1 VQVSSRPYRTMCI
14 WSYSAVN
21 GSEELLRHFRLT
33 LSSFSHDVAEPVDLD
48 CIRDG
53 TWHHVAVT
61 WALHKHTLVYIDG
74 HEFAMVGLHSAHI
87 PLASE
92 GLMVIGHG
100 ANRYTHRSTVF
111 AESAGLLGLID
122 NFRVWDGVLSPTQ
135 VHDVVYMPKGRV
147 SEYVADFNLLVWLTF
162 DDDQT
167 RSTLLDDNS
176 TRVESVYDAES
187 NVTAFGGCFG
197 CSDLMLLASA
207 PLLAVSD
214 CPVIT
219 SSVLPARYSPHW
231 PSTQDVTIPVLLRS
245 EGECSRVSDS
255 DGLDV
260 WNGLEVSSSWNA
272 STVIVGNVTLIRVL
286 NESRNMMCEVLGG
299 AVVTLSLFAALQGSV
314 TMVRSSDCSDLILP
328 SKASPITVLKQ
339 ADDVYFHVN
348 NVAPSLV
355 EPMVTVASPDFGEWE
370 EPFVAGSTG
379 ICFDFTCCFPHRFSR
394 LCSVNTSRIW
404 LAATGRR
411 HSH

>member
-1 VQVSSRPYRTMCI
+1 VGLTIGVVWQGLDSGASFVYLWAYAAMDQDVPLPYHL
-14 WSYSAVN
+14 
-21 GSEELLRHFRLT
+21 ELT
-33 LSSFSHDVAEPVDLD
+33 ASWFSHDTSE
-48 CIRDG
+48 
-53 TWHHVAVT
+53 
-61 WALHKHTLVYIDG
+61 K
-74 HEFAMVGLHSAHI
+74 I
-87 PLASE
+87 PLEPLLRGAQWRHVTLTWSTTQSAVVYVDGSLELVIRLAGATHPLISGGVLTIGQSAASYD
-92 GLMVIGHG
+92 GISSPFYH
-100 ANRYTHRSTVF
+100 SD
-111 AESAGLLGLID
+111 SSLGQID
-122 NFRVWDGVLSPTQ
+122 NFRVWDGVLSPSQ

-260 WNGLEVSSSWNA
+260 WNGLEVSPSWNA

-299 AVVTLSLFAALQGSV
+299 AVVTSQLVGLHTFAEDLAVIITDGVSVLNLSVVTSAATAPEPLEPVAISAPSGIFTTFDSGLV
-314 TMVRSSDCSDLILP
+314 SPGMLLIL
-328 SKASPITVLKQ
+328 
-339 ADDVYFHVN
+339 
-348 NVAPSLV
+348 
-355 EPMVTVASPDFGEWE
+355 
-370 EPFVAGSTG
+370 
-379 ICFDFTCCFPHRFSR
+379 
-394 LCSVNTSRIW
+394 SVNCFLVPLLFFPFMKSGSRFVTQTVPFRF
-404 LAATGRR
+404 LVRL
-411 HSH
+411 